1 MRFHRA
7 VRFLLFLMVASVSL
21 LSYGQFQPPSKE
33 ELTMTSDPKA
43 PGAPAVYLYREE
55 TTDDPHHFSTVY
67 ARIKV
72 LTEAGKEM
80 ATVHVIYQRN
90 FVFHASG
97 DNSSRLGS
105 GTATHWDAPNVNHAG
120 EDRPNDLDSFNV
132 RTDISAI
139 EGRTIH
145 PDGTVVPLT
154 GTPADL
160 LQIKKGR
167 NQVNDLTFT
176 LPGVEVGS
184 ILEYRYQIRSDRF
197 DPEPQWEV
205 QQPLFVH
212 RAHYSF
218 TPAEKFLP
226 FRTKGGAAGVED
238 SVLMDSH
245 GDAMNDIVCS

>member
-1 MRFHRA
+1 MRLHGVLRSG
-7 VRFLLFLMVASVSL
+7 FLLFIAAVPLVS
-21 LSYGQFQPPSKE
+21 YAQFQPPSKE
-33 ELTMTSDPKA
+33 ELSMTSDPKA

-72 LTEAGKEM
+72 LTEAGKDM

-105 GTATHWDAPNVNHAG
+105 GTAAHWDAPNVNHAG

-145 PDGTVVPLT
+145 PDGTIVPLT
-154 GTPADL
+154 STPADL
-160 LQIKKGR
+160 LQVKKDR

-184 ILEYRYQIRSDRF
+184 ILEYRYQVRSDRF
-197 DPEPQWEV
+197 
-205 QQPLFVH
+205 
-212 RAHYSF
+212 
-218 TPAEKFLP
+218 
-226 FRTKGGAAGVED
+226 
-238 SVLMDSH
+238 
-245 GDAMNDIVCS
+245 